1 MIVTEG
7 FGHAH
12 VLATGPALRAGGSR
26 VLHVALFES
35 ADDVY
40 LRDEFESSADATV
53 WVTSRGQPVLTHRPQ
68 DVAAVG
74 DLTDILYRYATGALG
89 APAIALSEIQQ
100 VLVEASTCTVRAMK
114 RARDQVLAPF
124 LARRPPIVASVN
136 TPVQCGLKG
145 VCAHCLHWQIDPA
158 TGKRTKAVF
167 GCSWQDQPVD
177 IIDLDNV
184 EERLQQNRLQEHLTN
199 LWVEHLAT
207 GGRADNETARESHA
221 SGIPV
226 T

>member
-1 MIVTEG
+1 
-7 FGHAH
+7 
-12 VLATGPALRAGGSR
+12 
-26 VLHVALFES
+26 
-35 ADDVY
+35 
-40 LRDEFESSADATV
+40 
-53 WVTSRGQPVLTHRPQ
+53 
-68 DVAAVG
+68 
-74 DLTDILYRYATGALG
+74 
-89 APAIALSEIQQ
+89 
-100 VLVEASTCTVRAMK
+100 
-114 RARDQVLAPF
+114 
-124 LARRPPIVASVN
+124 
-136 TPVQCGLKG
+136 VQCGLKG